1 MVVQSLYLQKGG
13 NILGK
18 YKLNDDEKIKK
29 AKEQFSK
36 STKKAKE
43 VSGQFKKFA
52 FKGNIFE
59 LATGVIIGNAFTKI
73 VNSLVNEII
82 MPSLGIITNKVD
94 FNSWFVALDGNTYAT
109 VEEAK
114 AAGASVINAGAFVT
128 NIIDFFIIAIVV
140 FIFMQL
146 ISKTKKKQVVQE
158 AKAEEVTTKSCPYC
172 FSTININAT
181 RCPNC
186 TSSLNETPLSE

>member
-1 MVVQSLYLQKGG
+1 M
-13 NILGK
+13 
-18 YKLNDDEKIKK
+18 
-29 AKEQFSK
+29 
-36 STKKAKE
+36 
-43 VSGQFKKFA
+43 SGQFKKFA

-82 MPSLGIITNKVD
+82 MPSLSILTDKVD
-94 FNSWFVALDGNTYAT
+94 FNSWFIALDGNTYAS

-114 AAGASVINAGAFVT
+114 AAGASIINAGAFIT
-128 NIIDFFIIAIVV
+128 NIIDFFIIAIVA
-140 FIFMQL
+140 FLFMQL
-146 ISKTKKKQVVQE
+146 ISKAKKKEVVQE
-158 AKAEEVTTKSCPYC
+158 AKTEKITTKACQYC

-186 TSSLNETPLSE
+186 TSMLDKEETKNT